1 MKKIVFFVLLI
12 FSSMSVFSFSKNQKT
27 EIFTGTVCVMG
38 NEPFVFPGIVLDDG
52 RKFFVDASESVKKEI
67 LTLQGKSVIFE
78 GEIYFLD
85 ENQNKIFENSKQK
98 ENLKNDCYFL
108 LKKYKIMER

>member
-1 MKKIVFFVLLI
+1 MKKFIFFI
-12 FSSMSVFSFSKNQKT
+12 FLVINSMNVFSFSKNKNMESVQ
-27 EIFTGTVCVMG
+27 GTVCAMG
-38 NEPFVFPGIVLDDG
+38 NELFVFPGIVLDDG

-108 LKKYKIMER
+108 LKNYKIFE

>member
-12 FSSMSVFSFSKNQKT
+12 FSSMNVFSFSKNKNMEFVQ
-27 EIFTGTVCVMG
+27 GTVCAMG

-108 LKKYKIMER
+108 LKKYKIMEQ